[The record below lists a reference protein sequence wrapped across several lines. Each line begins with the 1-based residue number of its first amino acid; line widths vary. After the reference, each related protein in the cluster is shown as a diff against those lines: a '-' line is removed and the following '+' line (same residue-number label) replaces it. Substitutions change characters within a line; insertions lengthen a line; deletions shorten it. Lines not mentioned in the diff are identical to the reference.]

1 MKRSYHICLSSDDEV
16 MFRDEEDYNRGFNIF
31 ALALYKTSSTGL
43 VESFMSNHVH
53 MLVQTDN
60 PDQFM
65 ATFRMPYTKY
75 FNHKYGRS
83 GRIGE
88 KHHFTL
94 EVRGLH
100 HHLITIS
107 YILRNALHHG
117 VAPIPY
123 AYPHSSVNVIF
134 QKEMGK
140 IPIKET
146 IPSNQFYRFIGR
158 HHSFPDSYRMS
169 PSGLFL
175 RESVLDIVQVENM
188 FMTPRNFDYY
198 MSRRTTEDWIKEQ
211 EKDHND
217 AAPITLSLIESM
229 VSMNSLEEML
239 TQESGRADYHRISDI
254 DLCSKIDEIVREQLH
269 KLSIYD
275 LSQEEKT
282 KLARQLRNN
291 YHASNAQLT
300 RCLALNYHKLPEK

>member
-1 MKRSYHICLSSDDEV
+1 
-16 MFRDEEDYNRGFNIF
+16 MFRDIEDYNRGFNIF
-31 ALALYKTSSTGL
+31 ALALHKTSSTGL

-65 ATFRMPYTKY
+65 NAFRMPYTKY
-75 FNHKYGRS
+75 FNHRHKRTGS
-83 GRIGE
+83 LGE
-88 KHHFTL
+88 KHHFRL
-94 EVRGLH
+94 EVKGLH

-140 IPIKET
+140 SPIKET
-146 IPSNQFYRFIGR
+146 IPSNRFYRYIGR
-158 HHSFPDSYRMS
+158 HQSFPESYKMTTD
-169 PSGLFL
+169 GVFL
-175 RESVLDIVQVENM
+175 RESVLDIPQVENM
-188 FMTPRNFDYY
+188 FVTPRNFDYY

-211 EKDHND
+211 EKDHNN
-217 AAPITLSLIESM
+217 AAPITLSLIESK

-239 TQESGRADYHRISDI
+239 TLESGRSDYYRISDI
-254 DLCSKIDEIVREQLH
+254 DLCRKIDEIVREQLH
-269 KLSIYD
+269 KSSIYN
-275 LSQEEKT
+275 LTQEEKT
-282 KLARQLRNN
+282 NLARQIRNN
-291 YHASNAQLT
+291 YHPSNAQLT
-300 RCLALNYHKLPEK
+300 RCLALNYPTLQKK